1 MVIAECSVFKCPS
14 IVDKNGDIG
23 VVEMFEENHY
33 SYKNAPFKREE
44 MIILT
49 NMKDINEVQNT
60 VNHYLDDVEEL
71 TSIGE
76 KASIRSMNWCE
87 KDLGCVLLS
96 KLKELI

>member
-14 IVDKNGDIG
+14 IVDNNGDIG

-33 SYKNAPFKREE
+33 SYKKAPFKKEE

-60 VNHYLDDVEEL
+60 VNHYLDHTEEL
-71 TSIGE
+71 VSIGE
-76 KASIRSMNWCE
+76 KASIRSLNWCE
-87 KDLGCVLLS
+87 KDLGEVLLS